1 MQELLKA
8 IKEIR
13 EILRKCEEENDNF
26 QETLGKM
33 STIKVHGV
41 QFPTLMLMEIIDD
54 FAKGYQERRK
64 GEVLS
69 GFNEEELQEKYREAA
84 HNWNNKDTI
93 N

>member
-13 EILRKCEEENDNF
+13 EILRKCEEEGDNF
-26 QETLGKM
+26 QETLGKLG
-33 STIKVHGV
+33 SIAVHGV
-41 QFPTLMLMEIIDD
+41 KFPTLMLMEIIDD

-64 GEVLS
+64 GESLT
-69 GFNEEELQEKYREAA
+69 GFDEEKLQEKYREAS

>member
-8 IKEIR
+8 TKEIR
-13 EILRKCEEENDNF
+13 EILRKCEEEGDNF
-26 QETLGKM
+26 QETLGKL
-33 STIKVHGV
+33 SATKVHGV

-64 GEVLS
+64 GEALT
-69 GFNEEELQEKYREAA
+69 GFDEEKLQEKYREVS

>member
-1 MQELLKA
+1 MQDLVKA
-8 IKEIR
+8 VKEIKG
-13 EILRKCEEENDNF
+13 ILRKCEEEGDNF
-26 QETLGKM
+26 QETLGKLG
-33 STIKVHGV
+33 SIAVHGV
-41 QFPTLMLMEIIDD
+41 KFPTLMLMEIIDD

-69 GFNEEELQEKYREAA
+69 GFDEEKLQEKYRDVA